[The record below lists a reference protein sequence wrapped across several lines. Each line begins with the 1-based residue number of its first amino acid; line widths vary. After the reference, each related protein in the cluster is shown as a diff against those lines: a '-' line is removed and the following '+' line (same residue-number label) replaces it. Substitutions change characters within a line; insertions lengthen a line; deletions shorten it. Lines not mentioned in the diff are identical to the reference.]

1 MSIDASTVVVVAPSQ
16 VSTEIDGETVVL
28 ELARGTYFGL
38 SGVGASI
45 WRLLQ
50 HPRTVDEISEAI
62 VSEYDVELE
71 RCRSDVI
78 SLLTELERSGLVETN
93 APEAP

>member
-38 SGVGASI
+38 SEVGASI

-78 SLLTELERSGLVETN
+78 SLLTEMERSGLVEIN